1 MKNILI
7 IRNILDCYLQRSEQK
22 FAPMIDPVTHILT
35 KDYNAMKLT
44 TYGSKVKLP
53 KNNFL
58 DTMFKALALIEKA
71 LRKLIRFI
79 SIVIYNNTNF
89 RFC

>member
-53 KNNFL
+53 KGIL
-58 DTMFKALALIEKA
+58 DYSKKILSPTEKELQDHNKFIKAEMK
-71 LRKLIRFI
+71 KNYF
-79 SIVIYNNTNF
+79 
-89 RFC
+89 